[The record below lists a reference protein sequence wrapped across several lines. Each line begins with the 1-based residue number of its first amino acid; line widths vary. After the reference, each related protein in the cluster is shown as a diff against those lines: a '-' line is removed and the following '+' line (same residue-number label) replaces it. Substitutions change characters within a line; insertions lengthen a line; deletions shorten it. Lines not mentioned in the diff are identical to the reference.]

1 MKIFS
6 TILYYCLFICIIFF
20 LLRRRQECDFFC
32 MLNTVVQVEE
42 WWEQPAATVVDW
54 VTLDGENVGAW
65 LNRVKKLQS
74 ILYERSHDRLEVG
87 H

>member
-1 MKIFS
+1 
-6 TILYYCLFICIIFF
+6 
-20 LLRRRQECDFFC
+20 